1 MSDSRQYSVQG
12 AREAGE
18 RDELAGWVERFL
30 SSEGSD
36 NPLLGQKLT
45 QELGWWAGPVQ
56 LPLDRLHRLAGPP
69 GHPVEAPVDE
79 DYWDDRVGD
88 MAERVKDGWEPAP
101 VVVAYR
107 QGDLAL
113 EDGNHRV
120 ESLRQAGR
128 DSAWAVV
135 GFERQED
142 RDRFMQEWAGPPSAD
157 RN

>member
-1 MSDSRQYSVQG
+1 MSDPRQYSLQG

-18 RDELAGWVERFL
+18 RDGLAGWVEQFL

-45 QELGWWAGPVQ
+45 QQLGWWAGPVQ

-69 GHPVEAPVDE
+69 GHPVECPVDE

-88 MAERVKDGWEPAP
+88 MAERTKDGWEPPP

-128 DSAWAVV
+128 TSAWAVV
-135 GFERQED
+135 GFERRED
-142 RDRFMQEWAGPPSAD
+142 RDRFMQEWAAPRSDD
-157 RN
+157 RD